1 MADNAPVSAGKKP
14 QLLLIAALLAVIAA
28 LLLVIAWLLAAGNGK
43 PEANTGAGDTHAA
56 PAAPAAQ
63 TAAAEED
70 LSALQVTAGKGG
82 TKVSPIDGM
91 TQIGYPQTCAGAVA
105 AATNYLNDL
114 DVTRVLSGE
123 VTTDQFSK
131 LYFDRTRLPKEKR
144 DKIRFDDKEIK
155 EYAKIA
161 NIRGIWR
168 PEWGG
173 FKVIS
178 CTPGKE
184 ANISLFYAVSADRK
198 NYTYITDSNQLI
210 WTDDDWRYVS
220 TGSAESPVTAPP
232 EKFITLPE
240 SVQKEMEEKDGWTLY
255 QNPVE

>member
-28 LLLVIAWLLAAGNGK
+28 LLLVIAWLLAAGNGE
-43 PEANTGAGDTHAA
+43 PEASAGAGDTHAA
-56 PAAPAAQ
+56 PEAPAVQ

-91 TQIGYPQTCAGAVA
+91 TQIGYPQTCTGAVA

-114 DVTRVLSGE
+114 DITRITSGE
-123 VTTDQFSK
+123 VTTDQFAK
-131 LYFDRTRLPKEKR
+131 LYFDRTRLPKEER
-144 DKIRFDDKEIK
+144 DRAVFDDKAFK
-155 EYAKIA
+155 EAAKIDNTRA
-161 NIRGIWR
+161 IWR

-178 CTPGKE
+178 CTPGEK
-184 ANISLFYAVSADRK
+184 ADIALLHAASADRK
-198 NYTYITDSNQLI
+198 KFTYFADISRMVWVDG
-210 WTDDDWRYVS
+210 DWRYVS
-220 TGSAESPVTAPP
+220 SETIPEPVANVPGTTT
-232 EKFITLPE
+232 KRLE
-240 SVQKEMEEKDGWTLY
+240 SVQKEMEEKDGWTRY

>member
-28 LLLVIAWLLAAGNGK
+28 LLLVIAWLLAAGNGE
-43 PEANTGAGDTHAA
+43 PEASAGAGDTHAA
-56 PAAPAAQ
+56 PEAPAVQ

-82 TKVSPIDGM
+82 TKVSPIDGV

-114 DVTRVLSGE
+114 DVTRITSGE
-123 VTTDQFSK
+123 VTTDQFAK
-131 LYFDRTRLPKEKR
+131 LYFDRTRLPKEER
-144 DKIRFDDKEIK
+144 DRAVFDDKAYK
-155 EYAKIA
+155 ERAKISHTRA
-161 NIRGIWR
+161 IWK

-173 FKVIS
+173 FKVNS

-184 ANISLFYAVSADRK
+184 ADISLFYAVSADRK
-198 NYTYITDSNQLI
+198 NYAYTPLGSKLI
-210 WTDDDWRYVS
+210 WNDGDWRHVS
-220 TGSAESPVTAPP
+220 SKVINWPTY
-232 EKFITLPE
+232 LPSE
-240 SVQKEMEEKDGWTLY
+240 ATTKRLQHVQKEMEEKDGWTLY